1 MMNLKLPS
9 NWTRALPLI
18 AAAPALALMS
28 LPLSDARAEGEDG
41 SELTILAPMYAA
53 GLRLDTLLLGGYT
66 QGPFQDAVSVLARD
80 LTREEQ
86 VMVGSHLEKV
96 FSSAA
101 DSSGM
106 GRTGRLRLAY
116 ERAVRRDGTT
126 RSVRVL
132 AAELAMSGQ
141 LHTAFYFER
150 DGKPGYYDPFGRS
163 LDPGAWADPLENPRV
178 SSPFGTRRM
187 HPILG
192 RVLPHNGVDYAARSG
207 TPVRATGD
215 GVISVAGRRGGY
227 GTMIEIQHPSGFSSR
242 YAHLSSITPG
252 LGTGSLVRQGDEVG
266 RVGMSG
272 LATGPHL
279 HYEVRRRGRAMD
291 PTHLAEIAPEEDLGA
306 QAGWAS
312 ARARL
317 SELLAGAPTTVT
329 VR

>member
-1 MMNLKLPS
+1 MMKFKLPP
-9 NWTRALPLI
+9 NWKRALPLI
-18 AAAPALALMS
+18 AAVPALAWMS
-28 LPLSDARAEGEDG
+28 VPLSDARAEGEEG
-41 SELTILAPMYAA
+41 IELTMLSPMYAA

-66 QGPFQDAVSVLARD
+66 YGTFQEAVSVLAKD
-80 LTREEQ
+80 LSLEER

-116 ERAVRRDGTT
+116 ERSVRRDGTT
-126 RSVRVL
+126 RSIRVL

-227 GTMIEIQHPSGFSSR
+227 GRMVEIQHPSGFSSR

-252 LGTGSLVRQGDEVG
+252 LVTGSLVRQRDEVG

-291 PTHLAEIAPEEDLGA
+291 PTRLAEIAPEEDLGA
-306 QAGWAS
+306 QTGWAS

-317 SELLAGAPTTVT
+317 SDLLAGAPTTVT